1 VRLSVGFDGN
11 DGAALVLSA
20 LLASAVRELLFAAVG
35 AIGSSG
41 GGEEVVA
48 ATLGGTLLGVA
59 ALRIRHGETSSR
71 AERTRALWP
80 KSW

>member
-1 VRLSVGFDGN
+1 VVRLGVGLDG
-11 DGAALVLSA
+11 DDSATLVLAA

-41 GGEEVVA
+41 GSKEVVA

-59 ALRIRHGETSSR
+59 ALRIRHGGTSS
-71 AERTRALWP
+71 
-80 KSW
+80 